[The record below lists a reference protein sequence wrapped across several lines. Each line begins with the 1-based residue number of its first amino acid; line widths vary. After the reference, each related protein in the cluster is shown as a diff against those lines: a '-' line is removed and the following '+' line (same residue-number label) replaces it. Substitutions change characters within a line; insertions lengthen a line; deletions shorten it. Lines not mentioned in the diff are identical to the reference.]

1 METVAAIAEERVIVF
16 FRRGRKTGGS
26 KNRTKTVRRSE
37 ATINPETGAGSEAEQ
52 RQFEPTSTL
61 NPSRQI
67 TMRHLATTLAAVL
80 AAAPAESRLG
90 ISPSLAERDAASPR
104 AGGFA
109 VRRDLR
115 DLRERAAG
123 RSFPFA
129 PEFLDATG
137 THAPVGHRNETAPAD
152 GGEEDRRRRDLEEAA
167 TFGEFEVRRELHEYR
182 FGRTFPLNPD
192 FLHSEAI
199 TTTTTTTVPNIPT
212 TQFAT
217 FGTVASQ
224 AGGGATGA
232 DETKANVEKKK
243 KTKKEKEAADL
254 TKQNKKKQKKKALE
268 EEKVEDSTRRGRQL
282 GNQVSE
288 AIQNI
293 IKLSAR

>member
-1 METVAAIAEERVIVF
+1 
-16 FRRGRKTGGS
+16 
-26 KNRTKTVRRSE
+26 
-37 ATINPETGAGSEAEQ
+37 
-52 RQFEPTSTL
+52 
-61 NPSRQI
+61 
-67 TMRHLATTLAAVL
+67 MRHLATTLAAVL

-115 DLRERAAG
+115 ERGAGAGAG
-123 RSFPFA
+123 RAFPFA

-137 THAPVGHRNETAPAD
+137 THAPVGNRNETAPAD

-199 TTTTTTTVPNIPT
+199 TTTTTTTTVPNIPT

-232 DETKANVEKKK
+232 DETKAAVEKKKKK
-243 KTKKEKEAADL
+243 KTKKEKEAAADL
-254 TKQNKKKQKKKALE
+254 TKQDKKKQKKMALE

>member
-1 METVAAIAEERVIVF
+1 
-16 FRRGRKTGGS
+16 
-26 KNRTKTVRRSE
+26 
-37 ATINPETGAGSEAEQ
+37 
-52 RQFEPTSTL
+52 
-61 NPSRQI
+61 
-67 TMRHLATTLAAVL
+67 MRHLATTLAAVL

-115 DLRERAAG
+115 ERAAG

-152 GGEEDRRRRDLEEAA
+152 GGEEDRRQRDLEEAA

-192 FLHSEAI
+192 FVHSEAI

-232 DETKANVEKKK
+232 DETKAAVEKKKKK
-243 KTKKEKEAADL
+243 KTKKEKEAAADL
-254 TKQNKKKQKKKALE
+254 TKQDKKKQKKMALE

>member
-1 METVAAIAEERVIVF
+1 M
-16 FRRGRKTGGS
+16 
-26 KNRTKTVRRSE
+26 
-37 ATINPETGAGSEAEQ
+37 
-52 RQFEPTSTL
+52 
-61 NPSRQI
+61 
-67 TMRHLATTLAAVL
+67 AAVL

-137 THAPVGHRNETAPAD
+137 THAPVGNRNETAPAD

-199 TTTTTTTVPNIPT
+199 TTTTTTTTVPNIPT

-224 AGGGATGA
+224 AGGGVTGA
-232 DETKANVEKKK
+232 DETKAAVEKKK
-243 KTKKEKEAADL
+243 KTKKEKEAAADL
-254 TKQNKKKQKKKALE
+254 TKQDKKKQKKKALE